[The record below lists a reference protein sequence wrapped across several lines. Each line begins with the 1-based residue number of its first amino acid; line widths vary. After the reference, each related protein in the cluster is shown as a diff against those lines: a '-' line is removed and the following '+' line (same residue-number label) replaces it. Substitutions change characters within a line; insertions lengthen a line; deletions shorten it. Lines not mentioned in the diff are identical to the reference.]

1 MIESLINF
9 DTNLFLLIN
18 GMHNPY
24 FDNFM
29 YFFSGK
35 SVWFPFYL
43 SLIVTLVFYRKKQSF
58 WIILAL
64 ILCIVI
70 ADQIASGF
78 FKEWVKRLR
87 PSHNESLSDIIH
99 LVRNQKSGLYG
110 FVSSHAAN
118 TFGISLLS
126 SLIFR
131 NKFYSASVFS
141 WAIITSY
148 SRIYLGVHYPF
159 DVIGGMLVGV
169 FTAILFFTLLRKIE
183 FFQFENKSI
192 PALIPNLVLG
202 ISVIGIAVFSLFS

>member
-18 GMHNPY
+18 GMHSAY

-43 SLIVTLVFYRKKQSF
+43 SLIVALIIYRKKQSF

-87 PSHNESLSDIIH
+87 PSHNESLSDVIH
-99 LVRNQKSGLYG
+99 LVNNYKSGLYG

-118 TFGISLLS
+118 TFGIALLS
-126 SLIFR
+126 SLIFK
-131 NKFYSASVFS
+131 NKLYSISVFS

-148 SRIYLGVHYPF
+148 SRVYLGVHYPF
-159 DVIGGMLVGV
+159 DVVGGMFVG
-169 FTAILFFTLLRKIE
+169 FFSAIVLFILLQKIE
-183 FFQFENKSI
+183 FFQYENKGI
-192 PALIPNLVLG
+192 PALIPNIVLG
-202 ISVIGIAVFSLFS
+202 ISVIGIVVFSLII